1 MKKAEKLSLI
11 RITVSAVLLV
21 ILHFIRAEGWIRL
34 SLYLLPYL
42 TVGYDVLLKACRG
55 IARGQVFDES
65 FLMALATVGAFAIG
79 EYPEAVFVMLFFQV
93 GELFEHLAVGKSR
106 RSIAALMD
114 IRPDT
119 ANLETESGI
128 EETDPEEVAV
138 GSVIV
143 IRPGERVPIDG
154 EVIEGESSLD
164 TAALT
169 GESLPRGIRPGE
181 AVVSGSVNMTATLR
195 VRTTKE
201 FGDSTVSKI
210 LDLVENSASNKA
222 KSESFIT
229 RFARWYTPAVVGAAL
244 LLALVPPLF
253 DGQWYKWIHQALTFL
268 VISCPCA
275 LVLSVPLSF
284 FGGIGGA
291 SRQGIL
297 VKGSNYLEDLGKTE
311 TVLFDK
317 TGTLTKGSFA
327 VTRIAS
333 AGADGERLIDRAAH
347 AECDSTH
354 PIAESIRRAFGKAA
368 DRSRVENVE
377 EHTGKGVSAVVD
389 GAVIRAGNALM
400 MKEAGIDCGS
410 VKAAGTVVHVSE
422 NGDYL
427 GHIVISDEIKPE
439 SASVIS
445 ELKKR
450 SIRTVM
456 LTGDRAEVGESVAGE
471 LGLDAVHS
479 ELLPADKVKHV
490 EEELKNK
497 SPNGKVVFAGDGIND
512 APVLARADLGI
523 AMGALGSDAA
533 IEAADIVL
541 MDDDLNKL
549 TKAIDISRRT
559 NRIVRENII
568 FALAVKAVVL
578 ILGLLGRATMWAAV
592 FADVG
597 VLVICVLNAMRT
609 LKTK

>member
-1 MKKAEKLSLI
+1 MKKSEKKSLI
-11 RITVSAVLLV
+11 RIIAAAALL
-21 ILHFIRAEGWIRL
+21 IACHFIPLEGIPRL
-34 SLYLLPYL
+34 LMYLVPYL
-42 TVGYDVLLKACRG
+42 IVGYDVILKAVKG
-55 IARGQVFDES
+55 ILKGQVFDES

-201 FGDSTVSKI
+201 FGESTVSKI

-377 EHTGKGVSAVVD
+377 EHTGRGVSAVVN